1 MNSTDTS
8 LWKRT
13 LQSLGRIDYRL
24 FGTLILMSLLPTIYL
39 TVRINFLGNL
49 PGDWGYNIASQLTWL
64 NVSYEVV
71 HEALMLPMFYLIGKF
86 LHNQKKF
93 RQGNLKCR
101 YSDWHS
107 LCCPIITHYNLCQ
120 TMIVFMAQK
129 TELVDA
135 TVSYIRLEAISIVLT
150 AFVRFFT
157 IVLVLRGREL
167 YLFIVLGVQ
176 LVLSILLDSLF
187 ISQLTFSLNL
197 GVNGIAYANIIVNT
211 SLVAI
216 LVFQITREGVG
227 LFPKGFT
234 LDFRWLGEWFR
245 IGGLSGLES
254 FVRNAAF
261 ILMVIRLINVVQEQ
275 GTFWVTNNFI
285 WGWLLLPVLA
295 LGELIR
301 RDVAEEEASIKLK
314 SPGYF
319 AITAIIIILW
329 LITMPAWRW
338 FIGDIMNIAEPE
350 TVLNLVVISL
360 IFYVTFAF
368 NNVVDSI
375 FYGRG
380 RTDLMLYQSL
390 IVNTVFYGGAFVLY
404 RTGVYV
410 PTLTAIAVMFG
421 VGIAFD
427 SLITLIMYR
436 RFVRRLPV
444 VS

>member
-1 MNSTDTS
+1 
-8 LWKRT
+8 
-13 LQSLGRIDYRL
+13 
-24 FGTLILMSLLPTIYL
+24 
-39 TVRINFLGNL
+39 
-49 PGDWGYNIASQLTWL
+49 
-64 NVSYEVV
+64 
-71 HEALMLPMFYLIGKF
+71 
-86 LHNQKKF
+86 
-93 RQGNLKCR
+93 
-101 YSDWHS
+101 
-107 LCCPIITHYNLCQ
+107 
-120 TMIVFMAQK
+120 
-129 TELVDA
+129 
-135 TVSYIRLEAISIVLT
+135 
-150 AFVRFFT
+150 
-157 IVLVLRGREL
+157 
-167 YLFIVLGVQ
+167 
-176 LVLSILLDSLF
+176 
-187 ISQLTFSLNL
+187 
-197 GVNGIAYANIIVNT
+197 
-211 SLVAI
+211 